1 MDAELADYTGSL
13 NVRRIAILFLLCISG
28 GCLAPQSQLTR
39 LKEQNAQLSER
50 IRQDQVR
57 VLNLEEQNR
66 QLNARLS
73 DAEKA
78 VATLHD
84 AGKEGTKW
92 R

>member
-1 MDAELADYTGSL
+1 M
-13 NVRRIAILFLLCISG
+13 RRIALLFVCLTAT

-66 QLNARLS
+66 LLGQRLA
-73 DAEKA
+73 DAERA

-84 AGKEGTKW
+84 SSREGTKL

>member
-1 MDAELADYTGSL
+1 
-13 NVRRIAILFLLCISG
+13 VRRIAILLAICCCG

-39 LKEQNAQLSER
+39 LQEENAQLSER

-66 QLNARLS
+66 HLGQCLA

-84 AGKEGTKW
+84 AGREGTKW

>member
-1 MDAELADYTGSL
+1 
-13 NVRRIAILFLLCISG
+13 VRRIAIIICVCACS

-84 AGKEGTKW
+84 AGRDGTKW